1 MMRLPV
7 IPDRLTAALPADTT
21 VTTPRHG
28 SSPPPSK
35 HGPTLARLL
44 RSNVSV
50 PASSPAQLWAGIHL
64 PQCESAEKLEQLA
77 SRALRFTP
85 RVSLVSPDGLLLE
98 VKGSLQLFA
107 GLAALRDELFGEV
120 VTFHREAVLAFAPT
134 PLAALTVARAG
145 RSLEITDPAQLIG
158 QLASLPIT
166 ALRWPQET
174 LARLTCVGA
183 RTIGAVLRLPR
194 AGFARRFG
202 SEPLAMLDVLTG
214 RAPQALETFHPR
226 ACFRRRRD
234 FDCELSQHG
243 LLRAALAP
251 LFADLDRF
259 LRARQCGVVELEC
272 RLQYRYAPP
281 TLCALPLAEPTAD
294 AARLAALLGERLDAL
309 QLPEPVRACE
319 LYAAALLPHQPPRR
333 CLWQP
338 GEHGGEAGPEG
349 SDLIERLRARL
360 GPRAVHGLGV
370 RAEHRPEAGWTL
382 TGPPPA
388 VVPRGGVS
396 RKCAVPGGTAGEDTV
411 HEPPLHRPLWIL
423 PTPQPLTER
432 DGLPRRRG
440 TLRLASEPERIESGW
455 WDGAEVAR
463 DYYTAIDIHGV
474 RLWVFRE
481 RTAPHGWFLHGVF
494 G

>member
-1 MMRLPV
+1 MRLPL
-7 IPDRLTAALPADTT
+7 ISDDRLSPLPADTT
-21 VTTPRHG
+21 ATAPKQDS
-28 SSPPPSK
+28 SSPPK
-35 HGPTLARLL
+35 HGPTLTRLL
-44 RSNVSV
+44 RSTASV
-50 PASSPAQLWAGIHL
+50 PACTPEQLWAGIHL
-64 PQCESAEKLEQLA
+64 PACESEKLEQLA

-98 VKGSLQLFA
+98 VKGSLRLFA
-107 GLAALRDELFGEV
+107 GLAGLRDELLGEV
-120 VTFHREAVLAFAPT
+120 VALHRGAVLAFAT
-134 PLAALTVARAG
+134 TALAALTAARAG

-158 QLASLPIT
+158 QLTSLPLT

-174 LARLTCVGA
+174 LARLACVGA

-202 SEPLAMLDVLTG
+202 NEPLAMLDALTG

-226 ACFRRRRD
+226 ACFRRHRD
-234 FDCELSQHG
+234 LDCELSQHA

-251 LFADLDRF
+251 LFADLGRF
-259 LRARQCGVVELEC
+259 LRARQCGVVALEC
-272 RLQYRYAPP
+272 RLQHRHVPP
-281 TLCALPLAEPTAD
+281 TLCALPLAEPAAD
-294 AARLAALLGERLDAL
+294 AARLAVLFGERLDAL
-309 QLPEPVRACE
+309 RLPEPVRACE
-319 LYAAALLPHQPPRR
+319 LHATALLPYRPPRR

-338 GEHGGEAGPEG
+338 GEHGGEAGTEG

-360 GPRAVHGLGV
+360 GPQAVHGLGV
-370 RAEHRPEAGWTL
+370 RADHRPEAALAL

-388 VVPRGGVS
+388 VAPRVGSS
-396 RKCAVPGGTAGEDTV
+396 RKCALAGDIAGGGTV

-423 PTPQPLTER
+423 PVPQPLTER

-440 TLRLASEPERIESGW
+440 ALRLTSEPERIESGW

-463 DYYTAIDIHGV
+463 DYYTATDIHGV

-481 RTAPHGWFLHGVF
+481 RAAPHGWFLHGVF